1 MGASYTSAMQD
12 FSAALDAIERL
23 VAMGAR
29 NIRLG
34 GGEIEVSFGDPAVS
48 YDGEARSAV
57 SLVRL
62 AREEEPDPES
72 VMYHSSGG

>member
-34 GGEIEVSFGDPAVS
+34 GDEIEVSFGDPAPAS
-48 YDGEARSAV
+48 FELLEADSAL
-57 SLVRL
+57 SR
-62 AREEEPDPES
+62 AEEPDPES
-72 VMYHSSGG
+72 VMYYSSGG